1 MIDYLETL
9 LTEEE
14 DWESAL
20 VLPHWLRRGRENE
33 FFPED
38 RERETAPVPDAGQRG
53 AAEAAEAWSLEDRR
67 PAGGE
72 DVLETIEQAAQEL
85 VSLTEQVRPRP
96 EGWSLYAQLGQARQ
110 IAQAAMGGREVTPFA
125 LTESLEQRTTADWGE
140 LDRAVQRDA
149 RRYDGGFFLY

>member
-9 LTEEE
+9 LAEEE
-14 DWESAL
+14 EWESAL
-20 VLPHWLRRGRENE
+20 GLPRWPRRGRENE
-33 FFPED
+33 FLPED
-38 RERETAPVPDAGQRG
+38 GKGEMAPAPDAGQRG
-53 AAEAAEAWSLEDRR
+53 AAAEAWSLEDRR
-67 PAGGE
+67 RTGGE
-72 DVLETIEQAAQEL
+72 DVLETIEQAAQEM

-125 LTESLEQRTTADWGE
+125 LTESLEQGTTADWGE

>member
-1 MIDYLETL
+1 MGSCIGTAPLA
-9 LTEEE
+9 EE
-14 DWESAL
+14 
-20 VLPHWLRRGRENE
+20 GRENE
-33 FFPED
+33 FLPED
-38 RERETAPVPDAGQRG
+38 RERETAPAPDAGQRG
-53 AAEAAEAWSLEDRR
+53 AAAEAWSLEDRR
-67 PAGGE
+67 QTGGE
-72 DVLETIEQAAQEL
+72 DVLETIEQAAQEM

>member
-9 LTEEE
+9 LAEEE
-14 DWESAL
+14 EWESAL
-20 VLPHWLRRGRENE
+20 GLPRWPRRGRENE
-33 FFPED
+33 FLPED
-38 RERETAPVPDAGQRG
+38 RERETAPAPDAGQRG
-53 AAEAAEAWSLEDRR
+53 AAAEAWSLEERR
-67 PAGGE
+67 RTGGE
-72 DVLETIEQAAQEL
+72 DVLETIEQAAQEM

-96 EGWSLYAQLGQARQ
+96 EGASLGQARQ

>member
-9 LTEEE
+9 LAEEE
-14 DWESAL
+14 EWESAL
-20 VLPHWLRRGRENE
+20 GPPRWPRRGRENE
-33 FFPED
+33 FLLED
-38 RERETAPVPDAGQRG
+38 GKGEMAPAPDAGQRG
-53 AAEAAEAWSLEDRR
+53 AAAEAWSLEDRW

-125 LTESLEQRTTADWGE
+125 LTESLEQRTAADWGE